1 MISFEELIQAVQQN
15 SISEGLNVE
24 FKRNIPHD
32 LSILAKIIIGMAN
45 AEGGYILMGIA
56 QQTKGISIIGLD
68 DPQHS
73 LRLDKLKDFCN
84 PHLFEVGSIILQNK
98 IILYIKV
105 EKSDYPVYFQSN
117 SRSERLYKYIRT
129 GSDTKVISHIEDSE
143 STKLYTRVFKYMNLE
158 SFLCSLYS
166 NSIRFSEPSKW
177 PDRFETRFYCA
188 NYDNIPQNEIARKLY
203 ATCFTKT
210 RNNEAAWKVYARN
223 EGLSCHCVQLEIDI
237 VELRNQ
243 LKKSIYIIQERTMKY
258 SNEDY
263 ILNLHKKESKDY
275 KLFFS
280 PFTSETY
287 LKLLSLKREAYRY
300 ENEIRFFAIPSE
312 PGERIIESTKATSIN
327 IPLNWN
333 KIIKNVRIDKK
344 CSQAE
349 LITIAQ
355 ACHYAQ
361 IKPIFKKSPLMINI
375 PYDIKDVNINFELY
389 DIDEL
394 PDSRQI
400 IIE

>member
-24 FKRNIPHD
+24 FKRSVPND
-32 LSILAKIIIGMAN
+32 LSILAKIIVGMAN
-45 AEGGYILMGIA
+45 TDGGYILMGIV
-56 QQTKGISIIGLD
+56 QQTKEISIIGLD
-68 DPQHS
+68 DPQLS
-73 LRLDKLKDFCN
+73 RRLDKLKDFCN
-84 PHLFEVGSIILQNK
+84 PNQFEIGSITLGNK
-98 IILYIKV
+98 FILYIKV
-105 EKSDYPVYFQSN
+105 EKSEYPVYFQSN

-129 GSDTKVISHIEDSE
+129 GSETRVISHSEDSE
-143 STKLYTRVFKYMNLE
+143 STKLYTKVFKYMNLE
-158 SFLCSLYS
+158 SFLCSLYGS
-166 NSIRFSEPSKW
+166 SMRFSEPSKW

-188 NYDNIPQNEIARKLY
+188 NYDNIPQNKFARKLY
-203 ATCFTKT
+203 ATCVTKT

-243 LKKSIYIIQERTMKY
+243 LRESIYLIQERTMKY

-275 KLFFS
+275 QYFFS

-287 LKLLSLKREAYRY
+287 LKLLSLKREAYQY
-300 ENEIRFFAIPSE
+300 ENEIRIFAIPSE
-312 PGERIIESTKATSIN
+312 QGERIIESTKATSID
-327 IPLNWN
+327 IPLIWN

-349 LITIAQ
+349 LIAIAQ
-355 ACHYAQ
+355 ACHYAH
-361 IKPIFKKSPLMINI
+361 INPIFKKSPLLINI
-375 PYDIKDVNINFELY
+375 PSCIEDININFELY
-389 DIDEL
+389 DIDDL
-394 PDSRQI
+394 PDSHPI
-400 IIE
+400 TIE